1 MGKTVEFSLN
11 TRDSTDGLRRKL
23 PIKSGIVGQGEDR
36 RWRGAGYRKPVLTNN
51 HILEG
56 TKKAALQL
64 DDKTKK
70 PQKEVRI
77 IFL

>member
-1 MGKTVEFSLN
+1 MGKTMEFSLN
-11 TRDSTDGLRRKL
+11 TRDSTDGLRRGL

-36 RWRGAGYRKPVLTNN
+36 RWRGAGYKKLVLTNN
-51 HILEG
+51 HIPEG
-56 TKKAALQL
+56 TTKATLQL